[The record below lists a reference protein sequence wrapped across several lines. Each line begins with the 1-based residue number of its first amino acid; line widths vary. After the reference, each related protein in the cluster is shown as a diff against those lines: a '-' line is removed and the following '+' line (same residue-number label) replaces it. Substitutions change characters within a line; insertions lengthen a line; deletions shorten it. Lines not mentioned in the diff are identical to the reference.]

1 MLKTLIAA
9 VIATSALGLPV
20 SALAH
25 EGHTHKVMGTV
36 AAVQGGHVEVKG
48 TDGKVVLIMLDDKTA
63 ITRGKTKVEATALKV
78 GDRVSVDYMEEKKM
92 NMAKTIKLGE
102 APAAAKK

>member
-1 MLKTLIAA
+1 MLKKLIAA
-9 VIATSALGLPV
+9 VIATAALALPV

-36 AAVQGGHVEVKG
+36 ATVQGGHVEVKG